1 MHNRKNSYV
10 EREMCRRR
18 AERKRRVITKV
29 SEVVSAIALVVTSE
43 AIMFALLLM

>member
-1 MHNRKNSYV
+1 MHNRKKSYV

-18 AERKRRVITKV
+18 AERKRRVIAKV
-29 SEVVSAIALVVTSE
+29 SEAVSAIALVVASE